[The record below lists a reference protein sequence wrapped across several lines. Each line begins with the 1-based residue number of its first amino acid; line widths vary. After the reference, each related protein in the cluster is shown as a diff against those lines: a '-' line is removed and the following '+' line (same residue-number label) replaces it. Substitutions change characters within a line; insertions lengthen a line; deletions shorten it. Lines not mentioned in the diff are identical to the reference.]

1 MPDDELLRLARQARL
16 RANLPEQTKRMLAD
30 KKSEAFVRN
39 FVGQWLQTRDIE
51 TVTIDARQVLNREET
66 NAPPSM
72 AAAPAVD
79 AEREKRLAR
88 FRELRAKEETDEK
101 AMTAVEKKELQEV

>member
-30 KKSEAFVRN
+30 RKSEALVRN

-51 TVTIDARQVLNREET
+51 TVTIDARQVLNRELFD
-66 NAPPSM
+66 PPSV
-72 AAAPAVD
+72 APTPSPAPD
-79 AEREKRLAR
+79 PDREKRMQR
-88 FRELRAKEETDEK
+88 FRELRNKEETNEG
-101 AMTAVEKKELQEV
+101 AMTLAEKK

>member
-30 KKSEAFVRN
+30 RKSEALVRN

-51 TVTIDARQVLNREET
+51 TVTIDARQVLNRENPET
-66 NAPPSM
+66 TTAM
-72 AAAPAVD
+72 PAVD
-79 AEREKRLAR
+79 PDREKRMQR
-88 FRELRAKEETDEK
+88 FRELRAKEETND
-101 AMTAVEKKELQEV
+101 ALMTA